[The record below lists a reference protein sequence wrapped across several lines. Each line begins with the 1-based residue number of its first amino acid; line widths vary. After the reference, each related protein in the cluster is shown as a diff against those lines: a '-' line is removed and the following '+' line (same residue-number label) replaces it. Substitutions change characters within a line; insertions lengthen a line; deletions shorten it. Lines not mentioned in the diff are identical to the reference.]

1 MPGHPPGNDTVEAGL
16 MGQFFQELAKKL
28 AERWISLLTI
38 PGLLFLST
46 TAIAIAAGRQGFLGH
61 GHALDVSRIASTIGD
76 AADHFGHWSATAQG
90 AALVGVLLTSTGAG
104 LLVQALTGS
113 TRAFWLG
120 QWPRG
125 LKRPA
130 ARLILSRQKRYT
142 RLLSQRRE
150 LETRFPAGSRSSKNQ
165 DRIDQAAG
173 RINRLAMSSP
183 QRPTWMGDRV
193 QAVDQVALNRYGL
206 DLPFS
211 WPRFR
216 LVLPESVSSMLN
228 QSLGQFAVAV
238 LIGAWAAP
246 YLVLGLFWY
255 PALVVGFLIAAVGW
269 ARGRAAIADLGDLTE
284 AALDLHG
291 RTLAIALGVG
301 ADDAVGPL
309 TPDEGL
315 EITRI
320 VRKGR

>member
-1 MPGHPPGNDTVEAGL
+1 

-46 TAIAIAAGRQGFLGH
+46 TAIAIAAGRQGLLAH
-61 GHALDVSRIASTIGD
+61 GHALDVSRIASAIGD
-76 AADHFGHWSATAQG
+76 AADHFGRWGTTAQG
-90 AALVGVLLTSTGAG
+90 AAVVGVLVASTGAG
-104 LLVQALTGS
+104 LLVQGLTAA
-113 TRAFWLG
+113 TRALWLG

-125 LKRPA
+125 LKQPA
-130 ARLILSRQKRYT
+130 ARLIRWRQKRYT
-142 RLLSQRRE
+142 GLLSQRRE
-150 LETRFPAGSRSSKNQ
+150 LESRFPAASRSSADQ
-165 DRIDQAAG
+165 DRIDQVAG

-193 QAVDQVALNRYGL
+193 QAVDRVALNRYGL

-216 LVLPESVSSMLN
+216 LVLPESVSTTLN

-238 LIGAWAAP
+238 LIGTWATP

-301 ADDAVGPL
+301 GDDAVGPL